1 MKRAN
6 LIFLAF
12 CGLTLWS
19 VAQNCSTPVVV
30 QQLKDNRWYN
40 GYVKNDGTVVADCI
54 YYRARPFSE
63 GLAAIRDINGIWG
76 FIDTTG
82 KQVITMPREVSEVGT
97 FKEGLC
103 WFRDRD
109 QDLVGY
115 IDRQGKVILSPQWGF
130 AQDFSDGLA
139 AVGTAQTFG
148 NMRNITGLT
157 GYIDHS
163 GKLVISIGETH
174 SNIGSESFNSHRA
187 VINKFGEVTII
198 DQAGNTIVN
207 RPEYE
212 YAKAFSEGL
221 CAVSVR
227 TNWPC
232 ENEENSRECLSKW
245 GFIDTAGN
253 MVIKPQ
259 YEEYGSFSEG
269 VCAINTGEGY
279 AFIDQTGENVM
290 GRLFKKAKSFSDG
303 VAYVEEMNGSKTFI
317 DHSGKTVVT
326 IPDGF
331 TVEGSSSGGLIEI
344 TKKETSDGIASNV
357 DIMINHK
364 GEEVWKYEWLEWV
377 GYGE

>member
-54 YYRARPFSE
+54 YYRAKPFSE
-63 GLAAIRDINGIWG
+63 GLAAIRDINGI
-76 FIDTTG
+76 
-82 KQVITMPREVSEVGT
+82 
-97 FKEGLC
+97 
-103 WFRDRD
+103 
-109 QDLVGY
+109 
-115 IDRQGKVILSPQWGF
+115 
-130 AQDFSDGLA
+130 
-139 AVGTAQTFG
+139 
-148 NMRNITGLT
+148 
-157 GYIDHS
+157 
-163 GKLVISIGETH
+163 
-174 SNIGSESFNSHRA
+174 
-187 VINKFGEVTII
+187 
-198 DQAGNTIVN
+198 
-207 RPEYE
+207 
-212 YAKAFSEGL
+212 
-221 CAVSVR
+221 
-227 TNWPC
+227 
-232 ENEENSRECLSKW
+232 W

-279 AFIDQTGENVM
+279 AFIDQTGENIM
-290 GRLFKKAKSFSDG
+290 GRLFKKAESFCEG
-303 VAYVEEMNGSKTFI
+303 VAYVEEMDGTKAFI

-344 TKKETSDGIASNV
+344 IKKETSDGIASNV

>member
-1 MKRAN
+1 M
-6 LIFLAF
+6 
-12 CGLTLWS
+12 
-19 VAQNCSTPVVV
+19 
-30 QQLKDNRWYN
+30 
-40 GYVKNDGTVVADCI
+40 ADCI

-63 GLAAIRDINGIWG
+63 GLAAVRDIDGIWG

-82 KQVITMPREVSEVGT
+82 NKVITMPREVNEVGN
-97 FKEGLC
+97 FSEGLC

-109 QDLVGY
+109 QDLVGF

-163 GKLVISIGETH
+163 GKLVIPIGETH
-174 SNIGSESFNSHRA
+174 SNIGSESFDSHRA
-187 VINKFGEVTII
+187 VINKFGEVIII
-198 DQAGNTIVN
+198 DQAGNTIVE
-207 RPEYE
+207 RQ
-212 YAKAFSEGL
+212 GL
-221 CAVSVR
+221 CAVCVR

-232 ENEENSRECLSKW
+232 ENEENKRECISKW

-259 YEEYGSFSEG
+259 YDEYGSFSEG
-269 VCAINTGEGY
+269 VCAINTGKGY
-279 AFIDQTGENVM
+279 AFIDQTGQNVM
-290 GRLFKKAKSFSDG
+290 GRLFKKAKSFSEG
-303 VAYVEEMNGSKTFI
+303 VAYVEEMDGSKAFI
-317 DHSGKTVVT
+317 DHSGKTVVP

-331 TVEGSSSGGLIEI
+331 TVESSSIGGLIEI
-344 TKKETSDGIASNV
+344 TKKETSEGIASNV